1 MKECSG
7 MLQLILEAQV
17 IAAMN
22 IMQPLQMM
30 FSKNTQSYVG
40 TQIDNMLGKE
50 GKVPECIQA

>member
-1 MKECSG
+1 
-7 MLQLILEAQV
+7 MLQLVLEAQV

-30 FSKNTQSYVG
+30 FSKNTQSYVR
-40 TQIDNMLGKE
+40 TQIDDNMLGKE